1 MLQYKI
7 KSVRFYQAVVVC
19 GVTETFIINPEYQST
34 RRDSQASLKLSTNDK
49 GLVIESE
56 NELTQI
62 SWNNIAAIY
71 YDKNAPLEV
80 APVKPAAK
88 PAKKDD
94 SVDFRNI

>member
-1 MLQYKI
+1 MLAYKI
-7 KSVRFYQAVVVC
+7 KSVRFYQAIVVC

-49 GLVIESE
+49 GLVVESD

-71 YDKNAPLEV
+71 YDKNAPLNAAVPKPTNKDKKSDEV
-80 APVKPAAK
+80 
-88 PAKKDD
+88 
-94 SVDFRNI
+94 VDFRKI

>member
-19 GVTETFIINPEYQST
+19 GITETFIINPEYQST

-49 GLVIESE
+49 GLVVESS

-71 YDKNAPLEV
+71 YDKNAPLESNTKT
-80 APVKPAAK
+80 ASKQS
-88 PAKKDD
+88 KKDE